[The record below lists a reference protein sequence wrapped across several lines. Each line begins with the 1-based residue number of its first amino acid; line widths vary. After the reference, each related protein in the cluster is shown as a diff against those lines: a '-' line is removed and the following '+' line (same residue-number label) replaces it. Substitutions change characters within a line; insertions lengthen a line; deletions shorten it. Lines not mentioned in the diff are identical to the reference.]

1 MYNPPNIELQ
11 QQADGSVLLSNIF
24 LGEYYLGFRQL
35 VFKTEDSDAVLCT
48 LTPKSA
54 STIRLTAAAGLEA
67 VEVIADKLG
76 DKRPVAGIGQ
86 DCLLKP
92 QKYRVEVWANNGSG
106 RITKANLRVDLAEQ
120 KAINDRKS

>member
-1 MYNPPNIELQ
+1 MYKPPNIELQ
-11 QQADGSVLLSNIF
+11 QNADGAVLLSNIF
-24 LGEYYLGFRQL
+24 LGEYYLGFNRL

-48 LTPKSA
+48 FTPKSA
-54 STIRLTAAAGLEA
+54 STIRLKAAAGLEA
-67 VEVIADKLG
+67 VEVIA

-106 RITKANLRVDLAEQ
+106 RITKATLRVDLAGQ